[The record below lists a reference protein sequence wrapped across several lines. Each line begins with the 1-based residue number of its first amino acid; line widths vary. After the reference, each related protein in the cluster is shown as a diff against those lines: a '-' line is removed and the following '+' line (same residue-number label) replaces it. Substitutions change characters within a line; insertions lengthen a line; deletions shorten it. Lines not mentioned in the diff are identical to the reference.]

1 MNARPLVV
9 LGATGSIGRQAL
21 EVAAVRGL
29 EVAVVA
35 ARRPGPE
42 LARIAAD
49 LPDAVVVATGGTQD
63 ERAWFRSQVRND
75 VRWGTDAL
83 LEASGRA
90 GSTVVNGL
98 VGSAGLRPTMAALD
112 AGNRVALANKE
123 SLVAAGPLV
132 MAAAARTGSE
142 IIPVDSEH
150 SALFQLVAGT
160 PAAEVESLVLTA
172 SGGPFRGWNTDDL
185 EDVTPAQALA
195 HPTWEMGRRI
205 SVDSATL
212 ANKGLEVIEAHVL
225 FGVPFERIDVV
236 VHPQSLVHSLIRL
249 TDGTFL
255 AHVGA
260 TDMRIPIAYAIT
272 HPERVAASVGFDL
285 AGTTLEFQK
294 VDRATFR
301 ALDLAYEAGSLG
313 GLAPCVFNAADEI
326 AVQAFLDG
334 RLGFLGIAEL
344 IEGTLDATPTGQP
357 ESIDHVLEV
366 DAEARATAAALVAGA
381 C

>member
-1 MNARPLVV
+1 MTARPLVV
-9 LGATGSIGRQAL
+9 LGATGSIGRQTL
-21 EVAAVRGL
+21 EVAADRGL

-42 LARIAAD
+42 LARIAAG
-49 LPDAVVVATGGTQD
+49 LPAAVVVATGGTQD
-63 ERAWFRSQVRND
+63 ERAWFRSQVQND

-83 LEASGRA
+83 LEASRRA

-98 VGSAGLRPTMAALD
+98 VGSAGLRPTMAALEV
-112 AGNRVALANKE
+112 GNRVALANKE

-132 MAAAARTGSE
+132 MAAAARTGGE

-150 SALFQLVAGT
+150 SALFQLVAG
-160 PAAEVESLVLTA
+160 AAVEEVESLVLTA
-172 SGGPFRGWNTDDL
+172 SGGPFRGWTTEAL
-185 EDVTPAQALA
+185 ADVTPEQALA

-205 SVDSATL
+205 TVDSATL
-212 ANKGLEVIEAHVL
+212 ANKGLEVIEANVL

-249 TDGTFL
+249 TDGSFL

-285 AGTTLEFQK
+285 AGTTLEFQQ

-301 ALDLAYEAGSLG
+301 ALDLAYAAGSHG

-344 IEGTLDATPTGQP
+344 IERTLDATPAGQP

-366 DAEARATAAALVAGA
+366 DAEARANAAALVAGA

>member
-1 MNARPLVV
+1 VTARPLVV
-9 LGATGSIGRQAL
+9 LGATGSIGRQTL
-21 EVAAVRGL
+21 EVASQRDL

-42 LARIAAD
+42 LAKIAES
-49 LPDAVVVATGGTQD
+49 LPDAVVVATGGSQD
-63 ERAWFRSQVRND
+63 ERSWFRSQVTND
-75 VRWGTDAL
+75 VRWGTEAL
-83 LEASGRA
+83 LEACARA
-90 GSTVVNGL
+90 GSIVVNGL
-98 VGSAGLRPTMAALD
+98 VGSAGLRPTMAALA

-132 MAAAARTGSE
+132 MKAAASAGGE
-142 IIPVDSEH
+142 VIPVDSEH
-150 SALFQLVAGT
+150 SALFQLVSG
-160 PAAEVESLVLTA
+160 AAPSEVESLVLTA
-172 SGGPFRGWNTDDL
+172 SGGPFRGRTTDEL
-185 EDVTPAQALA
+185 ADVTPAQALA
-195 HPTWEMGRRI
+195 HPTWDMGRRI

-225 FGVPFERIDVV
+225 FGVPFERIEVV

-249 TDGTFL
+249 TDGSFL

-260 TDMRIPIAYAIT
+260 ADMRIPIAYAIT
-272 HPERVAASVGFDL
+272 HPERVPSSVGFDL
-285 AGTTLEFQK
+285 AGTSLEFQP

-301 ALDLAYEAGSLG
+301 ALDLAYEAGRRG

-344 IEGTLDATPTGQP
+344 IERTLDATPADQP
-357 ESIDHVLEV
+357 ESVDHVLAV
-366 DAEARATAAALVAGA
+366 DAEARSTAAALVAGA

>member
-1 MNARPLVV
+1 VTSRPLVV
-9 LGATGSIGRQAL
+9 LGATGSIGRQTL
-21 EVAAVRGL
+21 EVAAERGL
-29 EVAVVA
+29 EIAVVA

-42 LARIAAD
+42 LAKIAEG

-63 ERAWFRSQVRND
+63 ERSWFRSEVTND

-83 LEASGRA
+83 LEAA
-90 GSTVVNGL
+90 GQPGSIVVNGL
-98 VGSAGLRPTMAALD
+98 VGAVGLRPTMAALE

-132 MAAAARTGSE
+132 MAAAARTGGE
-142 IIPVDSEH
+142 VIPVDSEH
-150 SALFQLVAGT
+150 SALFQLVAGSS
-160 PAAEVESLVLTA
+160 PAEVESLVLTA
-172 SGGPFRGWNTDDL
+172 SGGPFRGRTADEL
-185 EDVTPAQALA
+185 TDVTPAQALA

-205 SVDSATL
+205 SIDSATL

-225 FGVPFERIDVV
+225 FGVPFERIEVV

-249 TDGTFL
+249 TDGSFL

-260 TDMRIPIAYAIT
+260 ADMRIPIAYAIT
-272 HPERVAASVGFDL
+272 HPQRVAAPVGFDL
-285 AGTTLEFQK
+285 PGTTLEFQE

-301 ALDLAYEAGSLG
+301 ALDLAYEAGRRG
-313 GLAPCVFNAADEI
+313 GLAPCVFNAADEV

-344 IEGTLDATPTGQP
+344 IERTLDATPADMP
-357 ESIDHVLEV
+357 ESIDHVLAV
-366 DAEARATAAALVAGA
+366 DAEARATAASLVAGA

>member
-1 MNARPLVV
+1 MTTRPLVV
-9 LGATGSIGRQAL
+9 LGATGSIGRQTL
-21 EVAAVRGL
+21 EVAAERGF

-42 LARIAAD
+42 FAEIAAS
-49 LPDAVVVATGGTQD
+49 LPEAVVVATGGSHD
-63 ERAWFRSQVRND
+63 ERATFRSQVTNE
-75 VRWGTDAL
+75 VRWGTEAL
-83 LEASGRA
+83 VEASGRP
-90 GSTVVNGL
+90 GSLVVNGL
-98 VGSAGLRPTMAALD
+98 VGSAGLRPTMAALE

-132 MAAAARTGSE
+132 MATAARTGGE
-142 IIPVDSEH
+142 VIPVDSEH
-150 SALFQLVAGT
+150 SALYQLVSGAN
-160 PAAEVESLVLTA
+160 PAEIESLVLTA
-172 SGGPFRGWNTDDL
+172 SGGPFRGWTADQL
-185 EDVTPAQALA
+185 ADVTPAQALA
-195 HPTWEMGRRI
+195 HPTWDMGRRI

-225 FGVPFERIDVV
+225 FGVAFERIDVV

-249 TDGTFL
+249 TDGSFL

-260 TDMRIPIAYAIT
+260 ADMRIPIAYAIT
-272 HPERVAASVGFDL
+272 HPERMASSVGFDL
-285 AGTTLEFQK
+285 PGTNLEFEA
-294 VDRATFR
+294 VDRTTFR
-301 ALDLAYEAGSLG
+301 ALDLAYAAGLQG
-313 GLAPCVFNAADEI
+313 GMAPCVFNAADEI

-344 IEGTLDATPTGQP
+344 IERTLDAIPADHP
-357 ESIDHVLEV
+357 ESVDHVLAV